1 MAVKNELEIKLKRT
15 GGAGPNT
22 KWDWQL
28 VDGEGTVV
36 KKGTAISASAGSG
49 TSVHARPCRRASAPI
64 LAVNVAPSIGF

>member
-28 VDGEGTVV
+28 VDGEGNVV
-36 KKGTAISASAGSG
+36 KKGSALGEEPAAFAI
-49 TSVHARPCRRASAPI
+49 ARKARDK
-64 LAVNVAPSIGF
+64 LAKS